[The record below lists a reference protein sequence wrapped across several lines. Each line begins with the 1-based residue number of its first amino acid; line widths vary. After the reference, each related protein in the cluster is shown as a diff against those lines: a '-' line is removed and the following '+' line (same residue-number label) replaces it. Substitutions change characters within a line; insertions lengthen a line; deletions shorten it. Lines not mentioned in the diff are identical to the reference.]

1 MNGKLFNLILIF
13 LFSSAFIHAQK
24 TVTGTINDDNGVP
37 LPGASVIIKGTT
49 TGVSTDFDGN
59 YSIQVQSDS
68 DVLVISYIGF
78 KTIEITV
85 GTQTNINVALEVDAE
100 SLGEVVVTALGFTVN
115 RDEQGSTSSVVETEQ
130 VIRSGEATIA
140 NALSGK
146 ASGVKITRSNGDP
159 GSGSSIRIRGA
170 NTISGASDPLII
182 VDGVPLNNTTSYA
195 GGNGLTGG
203 RSGGITQGSRL
214 NDINPA
220 DIASITVLKG
230 ASAAAIWGSRASNGV
245 VVITT
250 KKGQSGQA
258 KISFSS
264 TYSFDEVSEKI
275 PMQNTYGRG
284 RSGSP
289 ALGTSTTAESWGDYI
304 PDRAGGADTFDTSGG
319 FFTADDG
326 TVYYPV
332 TAKNSTDTFVGSNW
346 DSVFQTGDFLQND
359 LTISG
364 GTEGNT
370 YFFSLSNLQQS
381 GIIRE
386 SDYDRTNMRLN
397 YNAKLNDFISL
408 SAKTSYTY
416 TDSNRIQQSSNTAGV
431 MLGLLRTSPDF
442 DQRDYIG
449 TYTSGSGEEF
459 IRRHRSYRRQIGN
472 SSNPSYNN
480 PLWTIHEQKAQT
492 IVNRFTVTPEL
503 TIRPT
508 NWLQV
513 IARANADVSDD
524 RRIYFFPI
532 GSAGNPRLIGAYQE
546 DEIATRDLNF
556 DLLGRANLDLTDKL
570 NLTATFGWSL
580 NDRKYNRN
588 SGLLTGFLVNSTK
601 QTTSLNTSAEA
612 STFDNF
618 KTHRRSNRGYGILN
632 FDYADELFVTFSGG
646 LEASSTVNGSFFY
659 PAVDLAWDFTKTALE
674 SDVLSFGKVRAS
686 WGQVGVQPGPHNF
699 ETLAE
704 GGFGYSTY
712 SDGVSIDA
720 FGGGFRLDY
729 NLGNPDLKPEIKTE
743 WEIGADLRFFDDD
756 LSLGI
761 TYYNNKIED
770 ILLNVSLSPSSGFA
784 TQYGNFGA
792 MENKGLEIDLGW
804 KAIENE
810 DLKVSASLNWSKN
823 DNEVTDLFGTE
834 TINLSAGASV
844 SSRAVVGYPLGVL
857 FGTGSQTNP
866 DGSYILD
873 SNGFPQITPSP
884 EVLGD
889 PNPDWRGGLGIDVSY
904 KKFNLNVV
912 IEHSQGGDFSPRTL
926 WVLRRFGTTQETA
939 NRTTLTQD
947 LVNYAGN
954 IIPSGTTV
962 RGRVKDFGGGPVLLD
977 ETWYRTGI
985 GGGFG
990 DNQAYNFSLYDATFT
1005 KVRELSLSYTLDSP
1019 WLKDNI
1025 GLSNIIFTATARN
1038 LININNIPGIDPE
1051 VNQYGVGNALGLDYF
1066 TNPQTKSV
1074 LFKVAFNF

>member
-1 MNGKLFNLILIF
+1 MNKKLFYLMLVF
-13 LFSSAFIHAQK
+13 LFSSAITFAQK
-24 TVTGTINDDNGVP
+24 TVTGTVSDNNGAP
-37 LPGASVIIKGTT
+37 LPGATVIVENTT
-49 TGVSTDFDGN
+49 QGVSTDFDGN
-59 YSIQVQSDS
+59 FEISVAEGAVLVVSYVGYKTTKVKVGVQNNYSI
-68 DVLVISYIGF
+68 
-78 KTIEITV
+78 
-85 GTQTNINVALEVDAE
+85 ALELDNALE
-100 SLGEVVVTALGFTVN
+100 AVVVTALGFTVN
-115 RDEQGSTSSVVETEQ
+115 RDEQGSTSSVVQTEQ
-130 VIRSGEATIA
+130 VVRSGEATIA

-146 ASGVKITRSNGDP
+146 ASGVTITRSNGDP
-159 GSGSSIRIRGA
+159 GAGSAIRIRGA

-258 KISFSS
+258 KITYSS

-275 PMQNTYGRG
+275 PMQNTWGRG
-284 RSGSP
+284 LSGNP

-304 PDRAGGADTFDTSGG
+304 PDRAGGADAFDTSGG
-319 FFTADDG
+319 FFTAADG
-326 TVYYPV
+326 TVYYPI
-332 TAKNSTDTFVGSNW
+332 TAKNSKETFVDSNW
-346 DSVFQTGDFLQND
+346 DSVFQTGDFFQND

-364 GTEGNT
+364 GSENNT
-370 YFFSLSNLQQS
+370 YFFSLSNLQQK

-397 YNAKLNDFISL
+397 YNAKLNNIISF

-449 TYTSGSGEEF
+449 TYTSSSGEEF
-459 IRRHRSYRRQIGN
+459 TRRQRSYRRQLGN

-480 PLWTIHEQKAQT
+480 PLWTINEQVART
-492 IVNRFTVTPEL
+492 IVNRFTMTPEL
-503 TIRPT
+503 TIKPT

-513 IARANADVSDD
+513 ITRANADVSDD

-546 DEIATRDLNF
+546 DEIATRDLNL
-556 DLLGRANLDLTDKL
+556 DILGRANLDLTDDL
-570 NLTATFGWSL
+570 NLTATLGWNL

-588 SGLLTGFLVNSTK
+588 SGLITGFLVNSTK

-612 STFDNF
+612 STFDGF
-618 KTHRRSNRGYGILN
+618 KTNRRSNRGYAVLG
-632 FDYADELFVTFSGG
+632 FDYADELFVNLSGG

-659 PAVDLAWDFTKTALE
+659 PAVDVAWDFTKTALK
-674 SDVLSFGKVRAS
+674 SDVLSFGKIRAS

-712 SDGVSIDA
+712 SDGISIDA
-720 FGGGFRLDY
+720 FGGGFRLDN
-729 NLGNPDLKPEIKTE
+729 NLGNPNLKPEIKTE
-743 WEIGADLRFFDDD
+743 WEIGTDLRFFEDN
-756 LSLGI
+756 LSFGI

-804 KAIENE
+804 KAVSNE
-810 DLKVSASLNWSKN
+810 DLNISATLNWSKN
-823 DNEVTDLFGTE
+823 DNKVTDLFGTE
-834 TINLSAGASV
+834 SISLSPGASV

-857 FGTGSQTNP
+857 YGTGSQKNP
-866 DGSYILD
+866 DGSFLLD
-873 SNGFPQITPSP
+873 ANGFPQITSSP

-912 IEHSQGGDFSPRTL
+912 VEHSQGGDFSPRTL

-939 NRTTLTQD
+939 NRMTLSQD

-954 IIPSGTTV
+954 TIPSGTTV
-962 RGRVKDFGGGPVLLD
+962 RGNIKDFGGGPVLLD
-977 ETWYRTGI
+977 ESWYRTGI

-990 DNQAYNFSLYDATFT
+990 DNQAYNFSLFDATFT
-1005 KVRELSLSYTLDSP
+1005 KVRELSLSYTLDLP
-1019 WLKDNI
+1019 WLKNKI
-1025 GLSNIIFTATARN
+1025 GLRNIIFTATGRN

-1066 TNPQTKSV
+1066 TNPQTKSI
-1074 LFKVAFNF
+1074 LFKVVFNY

>member
-1 MNGKLFNLILIF
+1 MNKKLFYLVLVL
-13 LFSSAFIHAQK
+13 LFSSAISFAQK
-24 TVTGTINDDNGVP
+24 TVTGTVSDNNGVP
-37 LPGASVIIKGTT
+37 LPGATVIIENTT
-49 TGVSTDFDGN
+49 QGVSTNFDGN
-59 YSIQVQSDS
+59 FEISVTEG
-68 DVLVISYIGF
+68 DVLVVSYIGY
-78 KTIEITV
+78 KTTRVQV
-85 GTQTNINVALEVDAE
+85 GQQNNYSVVLELDNVLKT
-100 SLGEVVVTALGFTVN
+100 VVVTALGFTEN
-115 RDEQGSTSSVVETEQ
+115 RDEQGSTSSVVETDQ

-159 GSGSSIRIRGA
+159 GAGSSIRIRGA
-170 NTISGASDPLII
+170 NTISGDSDPLII

-250 KKGQSGQA
+250 KRGRSGQA
-258 KISFSS
+258 KITYSS
-264 TYSFDEVSEKI
+264 TYSFDKVSEKI
-275 PMQNTYGRG
+275 PMQNTFGRG
-284 RSGSP
+284 VNGNP
-289 ALGTSTTAESWGDYI
+289 TLGTSTTAESWGDYI

-319 FFTADDG
+319 FFTAADG
-326 TVYYPV
+326 TIYYPV
-332 TAKNSTDTFVGSNW
+332 TAKNSKETFVDSNW
-346 DSVFQTGDFLQND
+346 DSVFQTGDFWQND
-359 LTISG
+359 LSISG
-364 GTEGNT
+364 GSDNNT
-370 YFFSLSNLQQS
+370 YFFSLSNLQQN

-386 SDYDRTNMRLN
+386 SDYDRTNLRMN
-397 YNAKLNDFISL
+397 YNAKLNKLISL

-431 MLGLLRTSPDF
+431 MLGLLRSSPDF

-449 TYTSGSGEEF
+449 TYTSSSGQEF
-459 IRRHRSYRRQIGN
+459 IRRHRSYRRQLGN

-480 PLWTIHEQKAQT
+480 PLWTINEQVAQT
-492 IVNRFTVTPEL
+492 IVNRFTMTPEI

-513 IARANADVSDD
+513 ITRANVDVSDD

-546 DEIATRDLNF
+546 DEIATRDLNL
-556 DLLGRANLDLTDKL
+556 DILGRANLDLTEDL
-570 NLTATFGWSL
+570 NLTATLGWNL

-632 FDYADELFVTFSGG
+632 FDYADELFVTVSGG

-659 PAVDLAWDFTKTALE
+659 PAVDVAWDFTQTALE
-674 SDVLSFGKVRAS
+674 SDVLSFGKIRAS
-686 WGQVGVQPGPHNF
+686 WGQVGVQPGPHQF

-712 SDGVSIDA
+712 SDGISIDS
-720 FGGGFRLDY
+720 FGGGFRLDN
-729 NLGNPDLKPEIKTE
+729 NLGNPNLKPEIKTE
-743 WEIGADLRFFDDD
+743 WEIGADLRFLDDD
-756 LSLGI
+756 LSFGI

-804 KAIENE
+804 KAINKE
-810 DLKVSASLNWSKN
+810 DFKVSASLNWSKN

-834 TINLSAGASV
+834 TINLSPGASV

-857 FGTGSQTNP
+857 FGTGSQTNA

-873 SNGFPQITPSP
+873 ANGFPQITASP

-889 PNPDWRGGLGIDVSY
+889 PNPDWRGGLGLDVSY

-912 IEHSQGGDFSPRTL
+912 VEHSQGGDFSPRTL

-939 NRTTLTQD
+939 GRVTLSQD
-947 LVNYAGN
+947 LVNFAGN
-954 IIPSGTTV
+954 TVPSGTTV
-962 RGRVKDFGGGPVLLD
+962 RGKIQDFGGGPVLLD
-977 ETWYRTGI
+977 ESWYRTGI

-990 DNQAYNFSLYDATFT
+990 DNQAYNFSLFDATFT
-1005 KVRELSLSYTLDSP
+1005 KVRELSLSYTLDSS
-1019 WLKDNI
+1019 WLKNHS
-1025 GLSNIIFTATARN
+1025 GLSSIIFTATGRN

-1074 LFKVAFNF
+1074 LFKVAFNY

>member
-1 MNGKLFNLILIF
+1 MNKKLFYLMLVF
-13 LFSSAFIHAQK
+13 LFSSALTFAQK
-24 TVTGTINDDNGVP
+24 TVTGTVNDNNGVP
-37 LPGASVIIKGTT
+37 LPGATVIIENTT
-49 TGVSTDFDGN
+49 QGKSTDFDGN
-59 YSIQVQSDS
+59 FEISVSEGAVLIVSYVGFQNSRVQ
-68 DVLVISYIGF
+68 IGAQNNYI
-78 KTIEITV
+78 V
-85 GTQTNINVALEVDAE
+85 NLELDNTLE
-100 SLGEVVVTALGFTVN
+100 TVVVTALGFTEN
-115 RDEQGSTSSVVETEQ
+115 RDEQGSTSSVVETAQ
-130 VIRSGEATIA
+130 VARSGETTIA

-159 GSGSSIRIRGA
+159 GAGSAIRIRGA

-250 KKGQSGQA
+250 KKGQSGEA
-258 KISFSS
+258 KITYSS

-304 PDRAGGADTFDTSGG
+304 PDRSGGADIFDTSGQ
-319 FFTADDG
+319 FFTARDG

-332 TAKNSTDTFVGSNW
+332 TAKNSRETFVDSNW
-346 DSVFQTGDFLQND
+346 DSVFQTGDFWQND

-364 GTEGNT
+364 GADNNT
-370 YFFSLSNLQQS
+370 YFFSLSNLQQN
-381 GIIRE
+381 GIIRGA
-386 SDYDRTNMRLN
+386 DYDRTNLRLN
-397 YNAKLNDFISL
+397 YNAKLNDIISL

-449 TYTSGSGEEF
+449 TYTNSSGQEF
-459 IRRHRSYRRQIGN
+459 TRRHRSYRRQIGN

-480 PLWTIHEQKAQT
+480 PLWTVHEQVAQT
-492 IVNRFTVTPEL
+492 IVNRFTMTPEI

-513 IARANADVSDD
+513 ITRANADVSDD

-532 GSAGNPRLIGAYQE
+532 GSAGSARLNGAYQE
-546 DEIATRDLNF
+546 DEIATRDLNL
-556 DLLGRANLDLTDKL
+556 DVLGRANLDITDNL
-570 NLTATFGWSL
+570 NLTATLGWNL

-588 SGLLTGFLVNSTK
+588 SGLIQGFLVNSTK

-612 STFDNF
+612 SSFDGF

-632 FDYADELFVTFSGG
+632 FDFADELFLTVSGG

-659 PAVDLAWDFTKTALE
+659 PAVDLAWDFTQTAVE

-712 SDGVSIDA
+712 SDGISIDA
-720 FGGGFRLDY
+720 FGGGFRLDN
-729 NLGNPDLKPEIKTE
+729 NLGNPNLSPEIKTE
-743 WEIGADLRFFDDD
+743 WEIGADLRFFEDD
-756 LSLGI
+756 LSFGI

-792 MENKGLEIDLGW
+792 MKNNGLEIDLGW
-804 KAIENE
+804 KAIKK
-810 DLKVSASLNWSKN
+810 DDFTVSASLNWSKN
-823 DNEVTDLFGTE
+823 NNEVTDLFGTE
-834 TINLSAGASV
+834 SINLSPGASV
-844 SSRAVVGYPLGVL
+844 SSRAVVGHPLGVL
-857 FGTGSQTNP
+857 FGTGSQKNP
-866 DGSYILD
+866 DGSYLLD
-873 SNGFPQITPSP
+873 ANGFPQITASP

-889 PNPDWRGGLGIDVSY
+889 PNPDWRGGLGLDVSY

-912 IEHSQGGDFSPRTL
+912 VEHSQGGDFSPRTL

-939 NRTTLTQD
+939 GRLTLSQD
-947 LVNYAGN
+947 LVNYAGST
-954 IIPSGTTV
+954 ITSGTTV
-962 RGRVKDFGGGPVLLD
+962 RGRIKDFGGGPVLLD
-977 ETWYRTGI
+977 ESWYRTGI

-1019 WLKDNI
+1019 WLKNNV
-1025 GLSNIIFTATARN
+1025 GLSSIIFTATGRN
-1038 LININNIPGIDPE
+1038 LININKIPGIDPE

-1066 TNPQTKSV
+1066 TNPQTQSV
-1074 LFKVAFNF
+1074 LFKVAFNY

>member
-1 MNGKLFNLILIF
+1 MNRKLFYP
-13 LFSSAFIHAQK
+13 LFVLLLSGFTLLAQER
-24 TVTGTINDDNGVP
+24 TVTGTVLDETNQP
-37 LPGASVIIKGTT
+37 LPGASILVENTSR
-49 TGVSTDFDGN
+49 GVSTDFDGN
-59 YSIQVQSDS
+59 FEINVSDGE
-68 DVLVISYIGF
+68 VLVVSYVGY
-78 KTIEITV
+78 ESARVRIT
-85 GTQTNINVALEVDAE
+85 AE
-100 SLGEVVVTALGFTVN
+100 SNYTVILQLDNTLETVVVTALGFTEN
-115 RDEQGSTSSVVETEQ
+115 RDEQGSTSSVVETAQ

-159 GSGSSIRIRGA
+159 GAGSAIRIRGA

-230 ASAAAIWGSRASNGV
+230 ASAAAIYGSRAANGV

-250 KKGQSGQA
+250 KRGQSGQA
-258 KISFSS
+258 KITVSS
-264 TYSFDEVSEKI
+264 TYSFDQVSDRI
-275 PMQNTYGRG
+275 DMQNTYGRG

-304 PDRAGGADTFDTSGG
+304 PDRPGGSDAFDTSGG
-319 FFTADDG
+319 FFTAQDG

-332 TAKNSTDTFVGSNW
+332 TAKNSQETFVDSNW
-346 DSVFQTGDFLQND
+346 DSVFQTGTFWQND

-364 GTEGNT
+364 GTDSNT
-370 YFFSLSNLQQS
+370 YFFSLSNLQQE
-381 GIIRE
+381 GIIRQ
-386 SDYDRTNMRLN
+386 SDYDRTNLRLN
-397 YNAKLNDFISL
+397 YNAKLNDIMSL
-408 SAKTSYTY
+408 SARTSYTY

-431 MLGLLRTSPDF
+431 MLGLLRTAPDF

-449 TYTSGSGEEF
+449 TYTSSSGEEF

-480 PLWTIHEQKAQT
+480 PLWTINEQVART
-492 IVNRFTVTPEL
+492 VVNRFTMTPEL
-503 TIRPT
+503 TIRPN
-508 NWLQV
+508 NWLQ
-513 IARANADVSDD
+513 IITRANADVSDD

-546 DEIATRDLNF
+546 DEIATRDLNL
-556 DLLGRANLDLTDKL
+556 DVIGRANLDITDNL
-570 NLTATFGWSL
+570 NLTATLGWSL

-588 SGLLTGFLVNSTK
+588 SGLITGFLVNSTK

-618 KTHRRSNRGYGILN
+618 KTHRRSNRGYGIFN
-632 FDYADELFVTFSGG
+632 FDFADELFLTISGG

-659 PAVDLAWDFTKTALE
+659 PAVDAAWNFTQTALE
-674 SDVLSFGKVRAS
+674 SDVISFGKIRAS

-704 GGFGYSTY
+704 GGFTYSTY

-720 FGGGFRLDY
+720 FGGGFRLDN

-743 WEIGADLRFFDDD
+743 WELGADLRFFEDAF
-756 LSLGI
+756 SFGF
-761 TYYNNKIED
+761 TYYQNKIED

-784 TQYGNFGA
+784 TQYGNFGE
-792 MENKGLEIDLGW
+792 MENKGLEFDLGW
-804 KAIENE
+804 KAIDKD
-810 DLKVSASLNWSKN
+810 DLQLSATLNWSRNK
-823 DNEVTDLFGTE
+823 NEVTDLFGTE
-834 TINLSAGASV
+834 SINLSPGASV
-844 SSRAVVGYPLGVL
+844 SSRAVVGHPLGVL
-857 FGTGSQTNP
+857 FGTGSQKNA

-873 SNGFPQITPSP
+873 ANGFPQITPSP

-889 PNPDWRGGLGIDVSY
+889 PNPDWRGGLGVDLRY

-912 IEHSQGGDFSPRTL
+912 VEHSQGGDFSPRTL

-954 IIPSGTTV
+954 VIPSGTTV
-962 RGRVKDFGGGPVLLD
+962 RGNVKDFGGGPVLLD
-977 ETWYRTGI
+977 ESWYRTGI

-990 DNQAYNFSLYDATFT
+990 DNQAYNFSIYDATFT
-1005 KVRELSLSYTLDSP
+1005 KVRELSLSYTMDQP
-1019 WLKDNI
+1019 WLQNKT
-1025 GLSNIIFTATARN
+1025 GLSSIVFTATGRN

-1051 VNQYGVGNALGLDYF
+1051 VNQYGVSNALGLDYF

-1074 LFKVAFNF
+1074 LFKVAFNY